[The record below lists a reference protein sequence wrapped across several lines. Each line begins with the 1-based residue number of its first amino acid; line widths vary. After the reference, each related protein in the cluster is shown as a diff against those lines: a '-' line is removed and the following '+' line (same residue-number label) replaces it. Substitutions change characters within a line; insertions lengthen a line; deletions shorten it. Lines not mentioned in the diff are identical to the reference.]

1 MFYKS
6 KYTVLPTKKVR
17 YVLFLVCYTTK
28 KVNIMEKDFKNLGVE
43 PSLISA
49 LTEQGFSAP
58 TEIQSRAIPLILQGQ
73 DVVGLSQTGTGKT
86 IAFVLPILQR
96 VNEER
101 YVQALVLCPTRE
113 LAEQILLEFK
123 KIIKKDSRYR
133 AVAVYG
139 GADMQRQIYSL
150 KRGANIVVGTPGR
163 VLDHISRKT
172 LKLGLVNTVVLDEAD
187 EMLNM
192 GFRADIE
199 NILRNT
205 PTERQTIM
213 FSATMSQ
220 DILSITKNFMN
231 APKTIQ
237 IGTPNTTI
245 SNVRQTYF
253 ICPKDKKKRALHA
266 LLTELPRG
274 RTIVFCNT
282 KKMVDGVQ
290 NYLRKM
296 GFIALALH
304 GDMPQSVRKRVMN
317 EYKTE
322 PNTIMVTTDIAAR
335 GIDVKDIISVI
346 NFDLPQNLEYYIHRV
361 GRTGR
366 AGKDGNAYT
375 LLNTP
380 EQVRDLQEIEKR
392 TKSKIILS
400 QLTLNGLAEKAPAK
414 QPARKGKKLNI
425 KSREKRAILCG
436 RNEQKQSRNGGR
448 VNIQGNSKLGKKQ
461 RTIRQTHKSTKQS
474 KIHF

>member
-1 MFYKS
+1 
-6 KYTVLPTKKVR
+6 
-17 YVLFLVCYTTK
+17 
-28 KVNIMEKDFKNLGVE
+28 MEKTFESLGLE
-43 PSLISA
+43 ANLISA
-49 LTEQGFSAP
+49 LKEQEFTAP
-58 TEIQSRAIPLILQGQ
+58 TEIQARAIPMVLRGQ

-86 IAFVLPILQR
+86 LAFALPILQN
-96 VNEER
+96 VTEEK
-101 YVQALVLCPTRE
+101 YVQALILCPTRE
-113 LAEQILLEFK
+113 LAEQILFEFK
-123 KIIKKDSRYR
+123 KIINKNSRYR
-133 AVAVYG
+133 AVAIYG
-139 GADMQRQIYSL
+139 GADMQRQIYAL

-172 LKLGLVNTVVLDEAD
+172 LKLGLVKTVVLDEAD

-199 NILRNT
+199 SILRTT
-205 PTERQTIM
+205 PDERQTIM
-213 FSATMSQ
+213 FSATMSK

-231 APKTIQ
+231 LPQTIQ
-237 IGTPNTTI
+237 VGAPNTTI
-245 SNVRQTYF
+245 ANIKQTYF

-282 KKMVDGVQ
+282 KKMVDSVQ
-290 NYLRKM
+290 VYLRKM
-296 GFIALALH
+296 GFMALALH
-304 GDMPQSVRKRVMN
+304 GDMPQGVRKRVMN
-317 EYKTE
+317 EYKSE
-322 PNTIMVTTDIAAR
+322 PNNIMVTTDIAAR

-375 LLNTP
+375 LLNTA

-392 TKSKIILS
+392 TKSKITLS
-400 QLTLNGLAEKAPAK
+400 TLTLNGLAEKQNTRPTT
-414 QPARKGKKLNI
+414 PKGKKLNI

-436 RNEQKQSRNGGR
+436 RNEQTKSRSGGVINVR
-448 VNIQGNSKLGKKQ
+448 GSSKLGKKT
-461 RTIRQTHKSTKQS
+461 RTLRNTHKSKKQA
-474 KIHF
+474 KIHY